1 MQSEAT
7 AHAQPPGAAAQ
18 RYLGACADTRKAWYS
33 TSMLSRARPQQMLR
47 VRDEL
52 ASGDARRIAHL
63 LCDMSGPMH
72 PGAAVRAQDP
82 MTRSGVALARNVV
95 QAVLDAVLSSRAEPS
110 TSAGRDAQPG
120 ETSRIERTE
129 RTEQTEQ
136 TRQAARLEELKQQL
150 VFWIDHGRLRG
161 DELDRQFPQ
170 PRQIAQF
177 LAEQASR
184 NDKPDLAMLRLACVA
199 LTAPAVESAWV
210 ISRLSDTFLD
220 AQRAAHSAWS
230 DSAQHADL
238 FGGSTPVADPG
249 AGRPASNLSGSAM
262 ERDAQDDAASQ
273 EAIDALNRIRGLA
286 P

>member
-1 MQSEAT
+1 MQSEGT
-7 AHAQPPGAAAQ
+7 EHTRPPGAAAQ
-18 RYLGACADTRKAWYS
+18 RYLGACADTRKAWHN
-33 TSMLSRARPQQMLR
+33 TSMLSRARPKQMLR
-47 VRDEL
+47 LREEL
-52 ASGDARRIAHL
+52 ASADARRIASL

-95 QAVLDAVLSSRAEPS
+95 QAVLEAVLSSQAEPS
-110 TSAGRDAQPG
+110 TSAGGGAQPG
-120 ETSRIERTE
+120 ETSH
-129 RTEQTEQ
+129 TEQALQ
-136 TRQAARLEELKQQL
+136 TARLEQLKQQL
-150 VFWIDHGRLRG
+150 AFWIDHGRLRG

-177 LAEQASR
+177 LAGQASR
-184 NDKPDLAMLRLACVA
+184 NDKPDPAMLRLACVA

-230 DSAQHADL
+230 DSVRPADL
-238 FGGSTPVADPG
+238 FGDSTPVTDPG
-249 AGRPASNLSGSAM
+249 AGGPASNLSGSAM

-273 EAIDALNRIRGLA
+273 DAIDALSRLRGLA

>member
-1 MQSEAT
+1 MQSEDT

-47 VRDEL
+47 VRQEL
-52 ASGDARRIAHL
+52 ASGDARRIAAL

-95 QAVLDAVLSSRAEPS
+95 QAVLEAVLSHPAERS
-110 TSAGRDAQPG
+110 TPAGVDAQPG
-120 ETSRIERTE
+120 ETAQTQPA
-129 RTEQTEQ
+129 EQARQ
-136 TRQAARLEELKQQL
+136 TARLEELKQQL
-150 VFWIDHGRLRG
+150 VFWIDHGRLCG

-177 LAEQASR
+177 LAEQATR
-184 NDKPDLAMLRLACVA
+184 NDKPDPAMLRLACVA

-210 ISRLSDTFLD
+210 ISRLSDAFLD
-220 AQRAAHSAWS
+220 AQCAAHSVWS
-230 DSAQHADL
+230 DPSQRADL
-238 FGGSTPVADPG
+238 FGGSARDTDPG
-249 AGRPASNLSGSAM
+249 AGGSSSNLSGSAM
-262 ERDAQDDAASQ
+262 ERDAQDEKASQ
-273 EAIDALNRIRGLA
+273 EAIDALNRIRGMT

>member
-47 VRDEL
+47 VRQEL

-95 QAVLDAVLSSRAEPS
+95 QAVLDAVLSSPVEAS
-110 TSAGRDAQPG
+110 TSAGIDAQSG
-120 ETSRIERTE
+120 EAARTEPAERTQQE
-129 RTEQTEQ
+129 RQT
-136 TRQAARLEELKQQL
+136 AHLEELKRQMT
-150 VFWIDHGRLRG
+150 FWIDHGRLRG
-161 DELDRQFPQ
+161 EELDRQFPQ

-177 LAEQASR
+177 LAEQATR
-184 NDKPDLAMLRLACVA
+184 NDKSDPAMLRLACVA

-210 ISRLSDTFLD
+210 ISRLSDAFLD
-220 AQRAAHSAWS
+220 AQRAAHSAWPDPS
-230 DSAQHADL
+230 QQADL
-238 FGGSTPVADPG
+238 FGGSARDTDPG
-249 AGRPASNLSGSAM
+249 AGGSASNLSGSAM
-262 ERDAQDDAASQ
+262 ERDAQDEKASQ
-273 EAIDALNRIRGLA
+273 EAIDALNRIRGLSL
-286 P
+286 